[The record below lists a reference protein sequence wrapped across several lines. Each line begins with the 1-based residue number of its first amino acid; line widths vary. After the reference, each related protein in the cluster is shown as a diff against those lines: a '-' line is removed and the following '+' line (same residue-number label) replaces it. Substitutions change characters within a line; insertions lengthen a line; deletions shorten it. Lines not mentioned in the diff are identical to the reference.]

1 MSGIDVSNTGIGV
14 GIAICTCAK
23 RPVTPEWR
31 SFPMICKEQNAKIY
45 NIILVNKQLQFAM
58 NNW

>member
-23 RPVTPEWR
+23 RSVIPEWW
-31 SFPMICKEQNAKIY
+31 SFPMICEQKKNEKKNIY
-45 NIILVNKQLQFAM
+45 NACKQTAIICND
-58 NNW
+58 